1 VKGKATDQGTIR
13 VRGARQNNL
22 TGVDVSFPR
31 GKVTVVTGV
40 SGSGK
45 SSLAFDTLYAEG
57 QRRYVESFST
67 YARQF
72 LERMDRP
79 DVDSID
85 GLMPAVAIEQRNT
98 IRSARSTLGTLTE
111 LNDYLK
117 VLMARRAELT
127 CRVCGKPV
135 RPDLPGA
142 VVAGLLARASGRRLV
157 ITFPFH
163 AGAGDDAKVA
173 LAWLAR
179 EGYRRVLEG
188 GAAVDIEALAGREQ
202 VGRVEVVADR
212 LVVSPDERQ
221 RLVESVESA
230 YRQSEGE
237 ATLWVEGDDGALNPQ
252 VVTQDLRCCGVRY
265 PTPNPGMFSYS
276 SPIGACGTC
285 NGFGRVMDIDMDR
298 VIPNQRETLAR
309 GAIRPWAQKARAD
322 ERRWLRAFAAEHGI
336 DLQTPWEDLPAAHR
350 TLVMDGDPAA
360 QGTRDAMSVRGWFRW
375 LERKTYKMHVRILLA
390 RYRAYLECPDCAGT
404 RFNAET
410 LLYRTGGLTIAEVLA
425 LSVTGARE
433 WLQSLPAASDDE
445 GLAPVL
451 DQLHHRLGYLERVG
465 IGYLTLDRHGRTLS
479 GGEVQRANLT
489 SALGS
494 GLVNTLFVLDEPTI
508 GLHPRDTDR
517 LADLL
522 AELTERQNTVVL
534 VEHDP
539 DVLRVADRLIDMGPG
554 PGRHGGRVV
563 YEGPPAGVMAVEES
577 ATAEALLRHAAPR
590 KSSSVDVSRGPAVV
604 VRGARAWNLKNID
617 VAVPIGKLTVLTGV
631 SGSGKST
638 LVEEVLHR
646 GILRRRGEVT
656 DPPGACDGIDGLDA
670 IGEVVW
676 IDQAPP
682 QASSRANPATYVK
695 AWDGI
700 RSLFARQPLAKDRGY
715 GPGTF
720 SFNTAGG
727 RCPAC
732 EGAGY
737 ERVEMQFLSDV
748 FLTCQLCDGKRFVPE
763 VLEVT
768 WEGLSIADMLALTVD
783 EAAELLPARSAPKRQ
798 LEILR
803 EVGLG
808 YLSLGQPLATLSGGE
823 SQRLKVAQHLGVAPI
838 SGGLFLLDEP
848 TSGLHLADVERL
860 IANLR
865 TLVEAG
871 NTVLVI
877 EHHLDVIAAA
887 QHVIE
892 LGPDGGDRGGDVVF
906 AGPPARLAKTVTPT
920 GEHLARWL
928 AGVQPLDARPVEFEG
943 VREAGISYDS
953 EASRPAEPDAIEI
966 QGARVHNLKNISVT
980 LPRTGRTVV
989 SGVSGSGK
997 SSLAFDIVFAEGQR
1011 RFLDCLSPYAR
1022 QYITQLGRPDAD
1034 RIAGIPPTVAI
1045 EQRTTRGGSRSIV
1058 ANVTEMEPFLRLLFA
1073 RLGDGT
1079 ESGHGRRTAQAL
1091 AGELAKRY
1099 GEAELRVLA
1108 PVVRSRK
1115 GFHKPVLAKAAKLG
1129 LAEILVD
1136 GELRPPRPRPKLG
1149 RHNLHSIDYVL
1160 ARVPAS
1166 APTLVTHL
1174 EAAAEM
1180 AEGVVRLMIG
1190 DTVSGPWEIGA
1201 EGAAPTKRAQLDPRL
1216 FSPHTEVGACPECKG
1231 RGVIDG
1237 DEDEPGDATCPVC
1250 EGERLG
1256 TAGRTVR
1263 FAGHRLPELLAM
1275 TAPELTQAL
1284 RSLLLDARD
1293 ALVAEGPVRSLIER
1307 ADFLVEVGLDYLGLD
1322 RPVRSLSGGE
1332 AQRIRL
1338 AAQLGAHLSGVLY
1351 VLDEPTI
1358 GLHPTDTEVLLGAL
1372 DRLQARGNGVLMV
1385 EHDEAT
1391 LRTADILV
1399 DMGPGAGSEGGEV
1412 LVAGPLAEV
1421 LADERSVTGACLR
1434 APRPPVRAEP
1444 RPVTGAPA
1452 VVLEGVEHHNL
1463 QGVDVRFPR
1472 ERLTV
1477 VTGVSG
1483 SGKSSLVHDVLAHAV
1498 DPTRGAGAIKR
1509 VTGTEGLTRVVRVD
1523 DKPIGKNPRSIP
1535 ATYVG
1540 AWDEIRKL
1548 YARLPEAQLRG
1559 YGPGRFSFNVKG
1571 GRCEACQ
1578 GAGEIKLEMSFLP
1591 DASVTC
1597 DVCGGKR
1604 YASQTL
1610 HVTWNGKSIWDV
1622 LEMTAGEALAFFDP
1636 IPKIR
1641 RPMQLLVDV
1650 GLGYLRLGQPSPT
1663 LSGGEAQRIK
1673 LVSELLVK
1681 SRSDTL
1687 LVLDEPTIGLHMADV
1702 PRLITVIHRL
1712 VDAGATVVV
1721 IEHNPDL
1728 MREADWL
1735 IDLGPGGGPAGGQV
1749 LYEGPYAGLVS
1760 AKRSRTADW
1769 LRRNA

>member
-1 VKGKATDQGTIR
+1 MQDGVIR

-22 TGVDVSFPR
+22 TGIDVEFPR
-31 GKVTVVTGV
+31 GQVTVVTGV

-79 DVDSID
+79 DVDAID
-85 GLMPAVAIEQRNT
+85 GLLPAVAIEQRNT

-111 LNDYLK
+111 LTDYLK
-117 VLMARRAELT
+117 VLMAHRAELT
-127 CRVCGKPV
+127 CRVCGRVV

-142 VVAGLLARASGRRLV
+142 VVDALLASDPGKRVV
-157 ITFPFH
+157 ITFPFF
-163 AGAGDDAKVA
+163 AGEGQDAEVA
-173 LAWLAR
+173 LTWLAR
-179 EGYRRVLEG
+179 EGYRRVLRG
-188 GAAVDIEALAGREQ
+188 GRAVDLDELAGESE
-202 VGRVEVVADR
+202 VGRLDVIADR
-212 LVVSPDERQ
+212 ARVEPGERQ
-221 RLVESVESA
+221 RLVESVEVA

-237 ATLWVEGDDGALNPQ
+237 ATLHVEGEGGQLEARA
-252 VVTQDLRCCGVRY
+252 VTQDLRCCGVRY
-265 PTPNPGMFSYS
+265 PSPQPGMFSFS
-276 SPIGACGTC
+276 SPLGACPTC
-285 NGFGRVMDIDMDR
+285 NGFGRVMDIDLDR
-298 VIPNQRETLAR
+298 VIPDPRQSLAQ
-309 GAIRPWAQKARAD
+309 GAIRPWAQKARGE
-322 ERRWLRAFAAEHGI
+322 ERRWLRGFAAEHGI
-336 DLQTPWEDLPAAHR
+336 DMHTPWGELPEAHR
-350 TLVMDGDPAA
+350 QLVLEGAPGGRAGRHGD
-360 QGTRDAMSVRGWFRW
+360 MSVRGWFRW

-390 RYRAYLECPDCAGT
+390 RYRAYLPCPDCGGT
-404 RFNAET
+404 RFRPET
-410 LLYRTGGLTIAEVLA
+410 LLFRAGGLTIAEVLH
-425 LSVTGARE
+425 LSVSAARD
-433 WLQSLPAASDDE
+433 WLGSLPEAADEE

-451 DQLHHRLGYLERVG
+451 DQLHHRLSYLDRVG
-465 IGYLTLDRHGRTLS
+465 IGYLTLDRQGRTLS

-539 DVLRVADRLIDMGPG
+539 DVLRVADHLIDMGPG

-563 YEGPPAGVMAVEES
+563 HQGPPGGVMAVAES
-577 ATAEALLRHAAPR
+577 ATAQALARREAPR
-590 KSSSVDVSRGPAVV
+590 EASDVDLGALPGVT
-604 VRGARAWNLKNID
+604 VRGARAWNLQDIT
-617 VAVPIGKLTVLTGV
+617 VTIPYGHLTVLTGV

-638 LVEEVLHR
+638 LVDDVLHR

-656 DPPGACDGIDGLDA
+656 EPPGECAGIDGLER
-670 IGEVVW
+670 ISEVIW

-700 RSLFARQPLAKDRGY
+700 RALFAKQPLSRERGY

-748 FLTCQLCDGKRFVPE
+748 FLSCQLCEGKRFVPE

-768 WEGLSIADMLALTVD
+768 WEGRTIADMLALTVD
-783 EAAELLPARSAPKRQ
+783 EAAAILPQRSAPRRQ
-798 LEILR
+798 LEVLR

-808 YLSLGQPLATLSGGE
+808 YLTLGQPLATLSGGE
-823 SQRLKVAQHLGVAPI
+823 SQRLKIAQHLSLAPV

-848 TSGLHLADVERL
+848 TSGLHLADVDRL
-860 IANLR
+860 LANLR
-865 TLVEAG
+865 ALVAAG
-871 NTVLVI
+871 NTVLVV

-887 QHVIE
+887 EHIIE
-892 LGPDGGDRGGDVVF
+892 LGPDGGDRGGEVVF
-906 AGPPARLAKTVTPT
+906 LGPPARLALSPTPT

-928 AGVQPLDARPVEFEG
+928 AGVRPLDAAPQPLFEG
-943 VREAGISYDS
+943 VREAALSYDS
-953 EASRPAEPDAIEI
+953 EASRPAERDAIEI
-966 QGARVHNLKNISVT
+966 QGARVHNLRDISVT

-1045 EQRTTRGGSRSIV
+1045 EQRTTRGGARSIV

-1079 ESGHGRRTAQAL
+1079 ESGHGRRTAQGL
-1091 AGELAKRY
+1091 ASELAARH

-1136 GELRPPRPRPKLG
+1136 GQLMPPRPRPKLG

-1160 ARVPAS
+1160 ARLPAS
-1166 APTLVTHL
+1166 APTLTAHI
-1174 EAAAEM
+1174 EAAAEL

-1190 DTVSGPWEIGA
+1190 DALSGPWEIGS
-1201 EGAAPTKRAQLDPRL
+1201 EGAAPTRRAQLDPRL
-1216 FSPHTEVGACPECKG
+1216 FSPHTEVGACPRCGG

-1237 DEDEPGDATCPVC
+1237 DEDEPGDAVCPAC
-1250 EGERLG
+1250 DGERLG
-1256 TAGRTVR
+1256 PAGRTVR
-1263 FAGHRLPELLAM
+1263 FAGFRLPELLAM
-1275 TAPELTQAL
+1275 TAPELSRAL
-1284 RSLLLDARD
+1284 SGLALDARD
-1293 ALVAEGPVRSLIER
+1293 ARVAEGPIRSLIER
-1307 ADFLVEVGLDYLGLD
+1307 ADFLAEVGLSYLGLD

-1412 LVAGPLAEV
+1412 LVSGPLERV
-1421 LADERSVTGACLR
+1421 LADPRSVTGACLR
-1434 APRPPVRAEP
+1434 EPRPRVRAEP
-1444 RPVTGAPA
+1444 RPTKGAPA
-1452 VVLEGVEHHNL
+1452 VVLKGVRHHNL
-1463 QGVDVRFPR
+1463 EGVDVRFPR

-1498 DPTRGAGAIKR
+1498 DPTRGAGTFESA
-1509 VTGTEGLTRVVRVD
+1509 TGTEGLTRVVRVD

-1548 YARLPEAQLRG
+1548 YARVPEARLRG

-1578 GAGEIKLEMSFLP
+1578 GQGEVKLEMSFLP
-1591 DASVTC
+1591 DASVPC

-1604 YASQTL
+1604 YSSQTL

-1622 LEMTAGEALAFFDP
+1622 LEMSAREALEFFDP
-1636 IPKIR
+1636 VPKVR

-1687 LVLDEPTIGLHMADV
+1687 LILDEPTIGLHMADV

-1721 IEHNPDL
+1721 IEHNPDV

-1735 IDLGPGGGPAGGQV
+1735 IDLGPGGGPEGGQ
-1749 LYEGPYAGLVS
+1749 LLYQGPYEGLTKV
-1760 AKRSRTADW
+1760 KRSKTADW
-1769 LRRNA
+1769 LRRHG